1 MVLNSIAGHCKIEI
15 HRIYVIDSGAARKA
29 EPSAKLEAETRAT
42 G

>member
-1 MVLNSIAGHCKIEI
+1 MDSIVGHCKIEI
-15 HRIYVIDSGAARKA
+15 HRIYVIDSSAARKV